1 MPITDAE
8 HLYEAVRTYAWA
20 GENERIREIVSTHA
34 VLVSELEPQRGHR
47 VGHMTA
53 VAAARLGHRDAAIS
67 TWRELGVG
75 SSILVRDNLLA
86 VEADEATQPWYF
98 TIYELTPSAVNL
110 MIDERNV
117 THAQGA
123 TRARSEYPNILEILP
138 QFEALGGPS
147 AVRFADIC
155 LGRDDGREGPGA
167 EPEPES
173 IIIGGYTVYTEPV
186 ESAPDAVADPAR
198 EALKCLTDGKPEKA
212 EGILRA
218 AIAKEPDYP
227 TLHQNLAAALERQG
241 RTEES
246 LQCIHDLH
254 ARFPDYLFARCAVAM
269 NVATQGDPEEARA
282 LIAPVLKRDSM
293 HFMEFGSLCRAMCAI
308 ATAEKDWA
316 EVGRWVEFW
325 RTSDPG
331 SSDPD
336 SFELRANLGQGFARI
351 QQLSNSSSKTT
362 PRRRRKSK
370 KRHDD
375 PRQGELF

>member
-1 MPITDAE
+1 MLDDYVDAKNLDE
-8 HLYEAVRTYAWA
+8 QIEKAEVAA
-20 GENERIREIVSTHA
+20 PEC
-34 VLVSELEPQRGHR
+34 ELQHRHR
-47 VGHMTA
+47 VGHMAA
-53 VAAARLGHRDAAIS
+53 VAAARLGHRDGAIS

-75 SSILVRDNLLA
+75 SSILVRDNLFA
-86 VEADEATQPWYF
+86 VEADEAAQPLYF

-110 MIDERNV
+110 MIGERHV
-117 THAQGA
+117 THAEGA
-123 TRARSEYPNILEILP
+123 IRARSEYPNIVEVLP

-173 IIIGGYTVYTEPV
+173 ITIGGYTVYTEPV
-186 ESAPDAVADPAR
+186 ESAPDAVADPVR
-198 EALKCLTDGKPEKA
+198 EALNCLTDDKPEKA
-212 EGILRA
+212 ECILRA
-218 AIAKEPDYP
+218 TIAKAPDYP

-246 LQCIHDLH
+246 LQCIYDLH
-254 ARFPDYLFARCAVAM
+254 ARFPDYLFARCAVAL
-269 NVATQGDPEEARA
+269 NAATQGDPEEALA

-293 HFMEFGSLCRAMCAI
+293 DFMEFGSLCRAMCAI

-316 EVGRWVEFW
+316 EVERWVELR

-331 SSDPD
+331 NSDPD
-336 SFELRANLGQGFARI
+336 SFELRANLEQGLARI

-362 PRRRRKSK
+362 SKRRRKSK

-375 PRQGELF
+375 PRQGELS